1 MSERLA
7 IGIDLGTFNCCVG
20 VFKSG
25 QVHIIPNRN
34 GNRTTPSYVSFTD
47 EGVLVGDLAKSQASR
62 NPTNTVYDSKSL
74 MGTVVKDAGSLHYIS
89 IQRMWPFELVSD
101 NEGFVR
107 VKVQSRGVTETYSPE
122 EICGMILL
130 KLREAVVDYLGFN
143 VRDAVVTVPAN
154 CGVMTR
160 EATKRAASRAGLE
173 VLRLMNEPTAA
184 ALAYA
189 HEHSLYS
196 SDTNVVVVFDLGGGT
211 LDVSLVSIEDG
222 ICEVLV
228 SKGASIG
235 GEDFTKNVLIYLIK
249 EFRRRENLSSLDQRA
264 IRRLRKASEETKI
277 ALSSQSQFKIQLEA
291 LFEGRDFSI
300 TISRE
305 LFEDINSSL
314 FATIID
320 VLSEARQSVQRL
332 VEIWEVIL
340 VGGSS
345 RIPKIQ
351 ELIREHFDHEV
362 NLNKRM
368 NLDEAVA
375 SGAAIQAAILSGCAA
390 PNIQDILLLDVC
402 PLSLGVETSG
412 GVMTPVIKVDTTIP
426 TVLSQ
431 MFKVPGL
438 LCVPLSDEL
447 RNMHIKIYEG
457 ESDVA
462 SENTLLGE
470 CCYTEIP
477 EDEVVELSF
486 NVDANGSLAVNVSLK
501 EVTGLIG
508 RSDIPSID
516 RFKRSNPRNLNQ
528 TIKVIKASKNKQE
541 ILFGSHSNQGVQ
553 SSYISHV

>member
-20 VFKSG
+20 VFKNG
-25 QVHIIPNRN
+25 QVHIIPNSN
-34 GNRTTPSYVSFTD
+34 GNRTTPSYVSF
-47 EGVLVGDLAKSQASR
+47 
-62 NPTNTVYDSKSL
+62 
-74 MGTVVKDAGSLHYIS
+74 
-89 IQRMWPFELVSD
+89 
-101 NEGFVR
+101 
-107 VKVQSRGVTETYSPE
+107 TYSPE

-143 VRDAVVTVPAN
+143 VRNAVVTVPAN

-189 HEHSLYS
+189 HELSLYS

-291 LFEGRDFSI
+291 LFEGRDFSV

-351 ELIREHFDHEV
+351 ELIREHFDYEV

-431 MFKVPGL
+431 IFKVPGL

-477 EDEVVELSF
+477 ENEVVELSF
-486 NVDANGSLAVNVSLK
+486 DVDANGSLAVNVSLK

-508 RSDIPSID
+508 RGDIPSID

-528 TIKVIKASKNKQE
+528 TIKVIKASKNKQD

>member
-20 VFKSG
+20 VFENG
-25 QVHIIPNRN
+25 QVHIIPNGN

-62 NPTNTVYDSKSL
+62 NPTNTVYDSKRI
-74 MGTVVKDAGSLHYIS
+74 MGTVVKDPGSLHYIS

-101 NEGFVR
+101 DNGFVR

-143 VRDAVVTVPAN
+143 VREAVVTVPAN

-160 EATKRAASRAGLE
+160 EATKRAASRAGLQ

-189 HEHSLYS
+189 HELSMQS
-196 SDTNVVVVFDLGGGT
+196 SDTNVVVVFDLGAGT

-222 ICEVLV
+222 VCEVLV

-235 GEDFTKNVLIYLIK
+235 GEDFTKNLLLYLIK

-300 TISRE
+300 AISRE

-320 VLSEARQSVQRL
+320 VLSEARQSITRNGDV
-332 VEIWEVIL
+332 WEVIL

-351 ELIREHFDHEV
+351 ELIREHFDYEV

-375 SGAAIQAAILSGCAA
+375 SGAAIQAAILSGCDA
-390 PNIQDILLLDVC
+390 PNIQGLLLLDVC
-402 PLSLGVETSG
+402 PHSLGVETSG

-457 ESDVA
+457 ESSVA

-470 CCYTEIP
+470 CCYTEIS
-477 EDEVVELSF
+477 EDGVVELSF
-486 NVDANGSLAVNVSLK
+486 DIDANGSLAVYVSLK
-501 EVTGLIG
+501 EVNKLIG
-508 RSDIPSID
+508 MGDLPSID
-516 RFKRSNPRNLNQ
+516 RFTRSNPRNLNQ
-528 TIKVIKASKNKQE
+528 TIQVIKASKNDKQE
-541 ILFGSHSNQGVQ
+541 ILFGSHYNRGAQW
-553 SSYISHV
+553 SYV